1 MRPPF
6 TLTDAGSGQRQ
17 VLAEIKLYGDCVLRF
32 VSGDYEVGGW
42 ARLGGCVGVWV
53 RGWVGAICH

>member
-32 VSGDYEVGGW
+32 VSGDYEVG
-42 ARLGGCVGVWV
+42 VWV